1 MKTTLVLG
9 LSWVMMAGVASAQA
23 PKQKQAE
30 KAMSLHHLH
39 MSMLDHGLGMAAE
52 GSNLVMLSEM
62 GMAAEFNPTTRA
74 HGQAMLKGGKEL
86 IERALSGEEMK
97 GLHEKAGTEGAVM
110 RQTHELGEAMKA
122 VVNLLEDMRVA
133 EPKPGEMTVH
143 HMHMALNHALAMA
156 AEGSDLIMLGEMGMA
171 PKVDTASVEHGK
183 AMLADARQLWD
194 EVMKGKAMQ
203 GMMGAEPSEVMSK
216 THELAEVGKK
226 VIDLL
231 EKMHASS
238 Q

>member
-1 MKTTLVLG
+1 L
-9 LSWVMMAGVASAQA
+9 
-23 PKQKQAE
+23 
-30 KAMSLHHLH
+30 
-39 MSMLDHGLGMAAE
+39 
-52 GSNLVMLSEM
+52 MLSEM

-122 VVNLLEDMRVA
+122 VVNLLEDMRVV

-203 GMMGAEPSEVMSK
+203 GMMGAESSK
-216 THELAEVGKK
+216 GMTQTHELAEAGKK

-231 EKMHASS
+231 EKIHAP
-238 Q
+238 